1 MANWKDY
8 LKHYKNLSFQESPFN
23 DMDSLIFT
31 QLVYAD
37 FKNIIPSSRND
48 YILFSDAVRLFLKK
62 NQNSSKKVPKF
73 FIEVYQ
79 LIDRLNSAKRYEN
92 IKMYHYIKIVD
103 HEKQFC
109 AFTLRFDDMVYVAY
123 EGTDTSIIGW
133 KEDFMLT
140 NTFPV
145 PAQRFAIRYLN
156 ESINFFDR
164 DVYIGGH
171 SKGGNLAMTAAM
183 LGSTRVRMKIK
194 TVYNFD
200 GPGFR
205 RKEYYASCYKRMEKK
220 LKMFVPED
228 STFGMLLLHT
238 SDYYVV
244 KSSASG
250 LWQHDPFSWE
260 CFGGIF
266 VLGSLTS
273 RSKSLEKS
281 NVEFLSSLNEEERS
295 RIIEI
300 IFSVFEKLGIQDTSQ
315 IKIPKLNQ
323 AISLVKEITSIE
335 SEIRRKIISF
345 LKIIIKGI

>member
-1 MANWKDY
+1 MANWKEY
-8 LKHYKNLSFQESPFN
+8 LKHYKDLSFQESSFN
-23 DMDSLIFT
+23 DIDSLIFT

-37 FKNIIPSSRND
+37 FKNIIPSSKND
-48 YILFSDAVRLFLKK
+48 YILLSDALRLVLKK
-62 NQNSSKKVPKF
+62 NQESTKKIPKF
-73 FIEVYQ
+73 LIEVYQ
-79 LIDRLNSAKRYEN
+79 LIDKLKDAKRYAN
-92 IKMYHYIKIVD
+92 IKMNHYIKIVD
-103 HEKQFC
+103 QEKQFC
-109 AFTLRFDDMVYVAY
+109 AFTLRFDDKVYISY

-145 PAQRFAIRYLN
+145 PAQRFAIRYVN
-156 ESINFFDR
+156 ESVGFFDKE
-164 DVYIGGH
+164 VYLGGH

-194 TVYNFD
+194 MVYNFD

-205 RKEYYASCYKRMEKK
+205 KKEYYATCYKRMEKK

-238 SDYYVV
+238 NHYYVV

-266 VLGSLTS
+266 ISGNHTA

-281 NVEFLSSLNEEERS
+281 NIEFLSSLNDEERS
-295 RIIEI
+295 KIIDI

-323 AISLVKEITSIE
+323 AISLIKEITSIE
-335 SEIRRKIISF
+335 GEIRKKIISF